1 MLWIRTS
8 RSPLAEC
15 PTFISTPFPISKS
28 FHLALPTTKCSPHEG
43 VKVSAWSF
51 QPIIIKGKVNLS
63 VEFFSSKHFFFFF
76 GLKVIF
82 THLYLICFL
91 FKFQS
96 RFEFYNNIQLTFR
109 LCCLRK
115 ENYRNSWGYCSVSGV
130 WVWCT
135 GQYGNLPGI
144 PFPIWLFCPWYWNP
158 VIEDVLSFPLES
170 PFH

>member
-63 VEFFSSKHFFFFF
+63 VEFFSSKHFFFF
-76 GLKVIF
+76 LAWK
-82 THLYLICFL
+82 LYSHIYT
-91 FKFQS
+91 S
-96 RFEFYNNIQLTFR
+96 
-109 LCCLRK
+109 
-115 ENYRNSWGYCSVSGV
+115 SVSSLNFRVDLNFIIIYSWHLGSAV
-130 WVWCT
+130 SERRIIGT
-135 GQYGNLPGI
+135 YGDTAVFLVSGS
-144 PFPIWLFCPWYWNP
+144 
-158 VIEDVLSFPLES
+158 DVRDSMETSLAS
-170 PFH
+170 PFLYDFSVHGTGTLWLKMCWVFL